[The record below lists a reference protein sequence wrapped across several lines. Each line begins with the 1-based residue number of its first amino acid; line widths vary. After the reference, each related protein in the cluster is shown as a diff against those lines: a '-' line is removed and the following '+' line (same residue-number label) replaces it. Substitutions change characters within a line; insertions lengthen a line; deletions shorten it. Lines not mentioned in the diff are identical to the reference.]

1 VIPWLP
7 FGGFLAIVLKI
18 SSSNNIYN
26 KFVNIGIMNIDKA
39 IKINLGLVEIYSLK
53 SSQYIVVR

>member
-7 FGGFLAIVLKI
+7 FGGFLATVLKI
-18 SSSNNIYN
+18 LSSNNIYN
-26 KFVNIGIMNIDKA
+26 KFVCIGILNFDKA
-39 IKINLGLVEIYSLK
+39 IKINLELVEIYSLK